1 MGAEPPPPTDGGS
14 LPPPARGGYRACP
27 RLEGASPKRGCGSAG
42 PRRSPRGNGRASR
55 GCRRDGAA
63 PDAGGAW
70 RGRGCARS
78 PGAPRGGRGD
88 RRTRPARRPRGRPQP
103 GRGKATRPAWR
114 PGLSFRERLPCS
126 RPTPRPRR
134 AGGPAA
140 SHGALP
146 PSAVGATGARR
157 CRSHSRR
164 ARQPRGSAGLRA
176 RPAGARRGA
185 PGRGLGVGGGRLAA
199 VPAPR
204 AKGGRGGGGGPVP
217 LVRARL
223 LRYGR
228 TNERSP
234 AQPGLGHRFLIWCAP
249 SAGRRAHRHIRA
261 RT

>member
-42 PRRSPRGNGRASR
+42 QRRSPRGNGRASR

-78 PGAPRGGRGD
+78 PGAPRGPPHPPGTSSAGP
-88 RRTRPARRPRGRPQP
+88 PAAGARKSHPSCVAPRSQFPRAASLLAPDP
-103 GRGKATRPAWR
+103 EAP
-114 PGLSFRERLPCS
+114 PC
-126 RPTPRPRR
+126 
-134 AGGPAA
+134 GGSAA

-185 PGRGLGVGGGRLAA
+185 PGRGWGGGGGRLAA